1 MSRVKPHFLHT
12 PAPADHHADFLTPDD
27 SPLSLKL
34 ESGCSFEPL
43 RGVSPSSDTPCL
55 SPTCPSVSDDFSQ
68 SEFRRSASLDSHYS
82 PRDFF
87 HPRMPTPQKPSTFSS
102 PAACRAVSKTN
113 FITLDDSDTE
123 SVQLTPSEMDSDSD
137 LDGDDNDG
145 HLASES
151 APAASASPSFHS
163 IFDST
168 TPTSTP
174 APANPTFLHS
184 RELKALSKNFV
195 TYSHPM
201 LAIIYGP
208 VAGKT
213 RVVEEYLKDAT
224 TIQKRYR
231 SNVFWISCLCLE
243 SIVSSLRGVLTQLQ
257 IGVSVT
263 AGEDELKDKF
273 CLWLSQH
280 TTGRYLL
287 VLDGARSMAVLDF
300 LFKGVPAL
308 SGHVVITMK
317 DYAGF
322 EAFAR
327 KSTGHTVLIPMEFT
341 PLEDDLEVM
350 FWKKGSKREKNVDFS
365 SVNHVVEETGG
376 DALYSALV
384 KSFLDLEKG
393 TCLELVQSMLVVK
406 SDLEG
411 ESAIG
416 GTSRG
421 GTPVL
426 TESSSSAS
434 SSPEDEDPLLYL
446 THLSIESLL
455 QRHGALGRAAVCVL
469 EFICFVSPAR
479 PVTSSLLRQHL
490 GLSSGNRIVQ
500 QAIDLLHSKLFLR
513 LEHAAVIGSE
523 QAYVISH
530 ADLHASILK
539 LATRTPLFEIVSA
552 VTLLFKSLSDSATT
566 LHETLEAADQF
577 IQSCIHIQQHLT
589 GISSATPQ
597 YLEPLCN
604 SLRQL
609 ATSLFRLKHYR
620 ESLHAFTALL
630 SLLEIEPAN
639 ESAIAPV
646 MELTGLIASR
656 LIHEPSPPLPTLFLL
671 TRRDDTC
678 TLSSHDLAIQTLQK
692 SLSFFATRHTPTKTH
707 YSSPE
712 LARQHMLLACTHAS
726 RAQYLV
732 QQYTHDISPTTTQRA
747 EMTEEAHLAK
757 VYALCAVNTFAH
769 LHGTNT
775 HIEVVGA
782 LGLLVV
788 GCVLNQDQLGAWN
801 AVKRIFAA
809 LRELYGVDAEICF
822 DDVVGSEEEAAGA
835 NEILAELVDVRL
847 EQLLAKMEGRNVEK
861 RVIQISTS
869 AAKRLYRSLLL
880 GSHELRDLT
889 CGKQFG
895 ALLKLFKVDDA
906 TLRRYCRIEGLRSAQ
921 SLQRREDLIAAI
933 QQHFSE
939 QPVSE
944 KDSVSAF
951 VYALRHQGVLWKA
964 NLATRRHENGDEEEA
979 MKE

>member
-1 MSRVKPHFLHT
+1 
-12 PAPADHHADFLTPDD
+12 
-27 SPLSLKL
+27 
-34 ESGCSFEPL
+34 
-43 RGVSPSSDTPCL
+43 
-55 SPTCPSVSDDFSQ
+55 
-68 SEFRRSASLDSHYS
+68 
-82 PRDFF
+82 
-87 HPRMPTPQKPSTFSS
+87 MPTPQKPSTFSP

-137 LDGDDNDG
+137 DDEIKGNLDP
-145 HLASES
+145 ES
-151 APAASASPSFHS
+151 APAASATPSFQRVFE
-163 IFDST
+163 IP

-174 APANPTFLHS
+174 VTPNPTFLHS

-195 TYSHPM
+195 TYSRPI

-213 RVVEEYLKDAT
+213 RVVEEYLKDST

-243 SIVSSLRGVLTQLQ
+243 SIVSSLRGMLTGLK
-257 IGVSVT
+257 ISVSAA
-263 AGEDELKDKF
+263 AGEEELRNKF
-273 CLWLSQH
+273 SLWLRQH
-280 TTGRYLL
+280 TAGRYLL

-317 DYAGF
+317 DHTGF

-327 KSTGHTVLIPMEFT
+327 KSAGHTALIPMEFT

-376 DALYSALV
+376 DAFYSALV
-384 KSFLDLEKG
+384 KSFLDTEKC
-393 TCLELVQSMLVVK
+393 TCLELVQSMLAVK
-406 SDLEG
+406 SELEG
-411 ESAIG
+411 ESLIG
-416 GTSRG
+416 GTARD

-434 SSPEDEDPLLYL
+434 SSVDEEDPLLYL

-479 PVTSSLLRQHL
+479 PVTSSLLQQHL

-523 QAYVISH
+523 RAYVISH
-530 ADLHASILK
+530 PDLHASILK
-539 LATRTPLFEIVSA
+539 VATRTPLFEIVSA
-552 VTLLFKSLSDSATT
+552 VTLHFKSSSDSATT

-609 ATSLFRLKHYR
+609 ATSLFRSKHYR

-630 SLLEIEPAN
+630 SLLELEPANN

-646 MELTGLIASR
+646 MELTGLIVSR
-656 LIHEPSPPLPTLFLL
+656 LIHESSLPLPTLFFL

-678 TLSSHDLAIQTLQK
+678 TLSTHDLAIQTLQK

-757 VYALCAVNTFAH
+757 GYALCAVNTFAH
-769 LHGTNT
+769 LHGTRT
-775 HIEVVGA
+775 HVEVVGA

-788 GCVLNQDQLGAWN
+788 GCVLNRDQIGAWN
-801 AVKRIFAA
+801 AVKRILVA
-809 LRELYGVDAEICF
+809 LRELFGVDAENCF
-822 DDVVGSEEEAAGA
+822 DDLAGGEEEAAGA
-835 NEILAELVDVRL
+835 NEILAELVEVCL
-847 EQLLAKMEGRNVEK
+847 EQLLAKLEGRNVEK
-861 RVIQISTS
+861 RVFRISAS

-895 ALLKLFKVDDA
+895 ALVKLFKV
-906 TLRRYCRIEGLRSAQ
+906 
-921 SLQRREDLIAAI
+921 
-933 QQHFSE
+933 
-939 QPVSE
+939 
-944 KDSVSAF
+944 
-951 VYALRHQGVLWKA
+951 
-964 NLATRRHENGDEEEA
+964 
-979 MKE
+979 